1 MGVDRRAAAKL
12 GPVRARPVRS
22 LSSVTGVALSIAVL
36 SAVSCAR
43 GARPPQPSIAITEIP
58 PAAQGGSERMDR
70 IAGRVDGVK
79 PGQAVVLF
87 SRSGVWYVQPRK
99 EPLTMIVVRAASWE
113 GEVEPRRAVPCRESL
128 YRRWSA

>member
-1 MGVDRRAAAKL
+1 
-12 GPVRARPVRS
+12 VRS

-43 GARPPQPSIAITEIP
+43 GARPLQPSIAITEIP

-87 SRSGVWYVQPRK
+87 SRSGVWYVQPFRK

-113 GEVEPRRAVPCRESL
+113 RGEVEPRRAVPCRESL
-128 YRRWSA
+128 YRRWRA